1 MTYFIKLEDDTNEE
15 LMFDSNILGNES
27 FGKFYAE
34 RGMKSL
40 MTILEKSPEVV
51 QDIIIVTDAGKKL
64 SITEFIDKIGKLKI
78 LFN

>member
-1 MTYFIKLEDDTNEE
+1 MTYFIKLKDDTNEE

-40 MTILEKSPEVV
+40 MTILEKHPEVIESTT
-51 QDIIIVTDAGKKL
+51 IITDKGDTFT
-64 SITEFIDKIGKLKI
+64 ITEFIDKLNVLDV

>member
-15 LMFDSNILGNES
+15 LMFDSNILGYES

-40 MTILEKSPEVV
+40 MTILEKSPEVM
-51 QDIIIVTDAGKKL
+51 QDIIIVTDTGKKL
-64 SITEFIDKIGKLKI
+64 SITAFIDKIGKLKI

>member
-1 MTYFIKLEDDTNEE
+1 MTYFIKLTDDTNEE

-27 FGKFYAE
+27 FGTFYAE

-40 MTILEKSPEVV
+40 MHILENHPEVLESI
-51 QDIIIVTDAGKKL
+51 QIVTDKGNTL
-64 SITEFIDKIGKLKI
+64 TVTEFVDKIGKLTV

>member
-27 FGKFYAE
+27 FGTFYAE

-40 MTILEKSPEVV
+40 MTILEKNPEVIGSV
-51 QDIIIVTDAGKKL
+51 KIITDVGKEL
-64 SITEFIDKIGKLKI
+64 SITEFVDKIYKLKV
-78 LFN
+78 LYN